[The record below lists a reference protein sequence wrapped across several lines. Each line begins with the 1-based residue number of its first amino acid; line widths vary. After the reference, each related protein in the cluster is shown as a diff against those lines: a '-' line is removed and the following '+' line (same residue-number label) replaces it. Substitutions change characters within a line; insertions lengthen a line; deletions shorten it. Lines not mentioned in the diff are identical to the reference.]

1 VDYYVHCCL
10 DACPLGQVQALV
22 ILDPRIEALPPQ
34 LDPFLEM

>member
-22 ILDPRIEALPPQ
+22 PNRGSTSPARSFP
-34 LDPFLEM
+34 